1 MGESPLRRLRGVWG
15 GPEPAGGDMA
25 PVLPGALA
33 ELARSRIAAV
43 LAEAI
48 GLLVSCSSC
57 A

>member
-25 PVLPGALA
+25 PALPGAPA